1 MSDATKDEK
10 ELEQMYQIKTDKQH
24 VLDNP
29 DTYTGSMELTDY
41 NTFIYD
47 DESNKVL
54 NKQLN
59 IIPGLY
65 KLFDEC
71 IVNCRDHCTRMKQA
85 QTTGSP
91 DVNLV
96 TNIQVDITEDGTITL
111 TNDGNGVDVAK
122 HPSEHIWIPE
132 MIFGHLRTSTN
143 YDKSQKKITGGK
155 NGFGIKLVF
164 IWSVHAKIETVDSTR
179 KLKYVQEFNDNLNT
193 IKPPIITKCS
203 KKPYTIISFKPD
215 YARLGITGLSQDMLA
230 LFKRRVYDIAAI
242 TDQTVKV
249 KYNSELVPVRNLQQY
264 VELFIGKGEEPRVYE
279 KVNERW
285 EYIVCLAKDEFT
297 QTSFVNG
304 IFTGK
309 GGKHV
314 EYIMN
319 QIIRKMTVHIKTKK
333 KIDVKPNA
341 IKDQIWIFLRCDID
355 NPVFESQTKDFMS
368 TSSSAFGS
376 SCEVSDKFIEK
387 IAKIGIMDAAC
398 TITEAKETKISKKSD
413 GSKVKSIRGIP
424 KLIDANLAGTNK
436 SSECTLILC
445 EGDSAKAGI
454 VSGLSASDRNII
466 GVYPLKGKL
475 FNVRGETLKRV
486 MENKE
491 ICELKQIIGLETG
504 KSYTAESAKQC
515 LRYNKIL
522 FMTDQDLDGSHIK
535 GLGINLFD
543 AQWNTLLEIPGFI
556 GFMNTPIIKAHKGSN
571 ELLFYNDGEYD
582 KWKQTDEAKGWKCKY
597 YKGLGTSTGKEFK
610 EYFAN
615 KKVVEFISSGEKSRD
630 AIDMAFNKKRVV
642 CRKDWLATYNRNDY
656 LDTDK
661 VNVSYEE
668 FIEKEMIHFSKYDC
682 ERAIPNIDG
691 LKTSQRKVLY
701 TCFKRKIVSEIKV
714 AQLSGS
720 VSEISRYHHGEQ
732 SLNGTI
738 VNMAQNFVGS
748 NNINLLK
755 PNGQFGTR
763 LQGGDDS
770 ASERYIFTELN
781 QMTRHIFKEEDDEI
795 LEYLQD
801 DGYSV
806 EPMYYVPIIPL
817 ILINGSKGIGT
828 GFSTDILCYNPIE
841 IIDFV
846 TKKIHGI
853 DTSNINI
860 LPFYEGFKGEVKDIG
875 KGRYLFRGIYE
886 VISDKQVRITE
897 LPVGSWTDDFKQHI
911 EDLMDKDKSPPT
923 PTSATTS
930 SSSKYIPSGIK
941 DYVDMSTDTNV
952 DITITFCTN
961 VVPDMIKS
969 MGENEYETCN
979 SLEKLLKLYT
989 TRSTNNMHVFDENE
1003 KLVKFDTIGDLI
1015 EHYIKIRI
1023 KAYKIRKLHQL
1034 EKMSKNVRTL
1044 TNKANFIIE
1053 LLNGTLDLRKKK
1065 TEEVSELLKTK
1076 KYDLMEDSFNYLTR
1090 MPMDSVTDENVE
1102 KIISDK
1108 KKMNEL
1114 YDNLTSMKEEQIWLR
1129 ELSELKERYIEY
1141 IGEFRKAGTSVKI
1154 KEKSKAKVKG
1164 VKA

>member
-1 MSDATKDEK
+1 
-10 ELEQMYQIKTDKQH
+10 
-24 VLDNP
+24 
-29 DTYTGSMELTDY
+29 
-41 NTFIYD
+41 
-47 DESNKVL
+47 
-54 NKQLN
+54 
-59 IIPGLY
+59 
-65 KLFDEC
+65 
-71 IVNCRDHCTRMKQA
+71 
-85 QTTGSP
+85 
-91 DVNLV
+91 
-96 TNIQVDITEDGTITL
+96 
-111 TNDGNGVDVAK
+111 
-122 HPSEHIWIPE
+122 
-132 MIFGHLRTSTN
+132 
-143 YDKSQKKITGGK
+143 
-155 NGFGIKLVF
+155 
-164 IWSVHAKIETVDSTR
+164 
-179 KLKYVQEFNDNLNT
+179 
-193 IKPPIITKCS
+193 
-203 KKPYTIISFKPD
+203 
-215 YARLGITGLSQDMLA
+215 
-230 LFKRRVYDIAAI
+230 
-242 TDQTVKV
+242 
-249 KYNSELVPVRNLQQY
+249 
-264 VELFIGKGEEPRVYE
+264 
-279 KVNERW
+279 
-285 EYIVCLAKDEFT
+285 
-297 QTSFVNG
+297 
-304 IFTGK
+304 
-309 GGKHV
+309 
-314 EYIMN
+314 
-319 QIIRKMTVHIKTKK
+319 
-333 KIDVKPNA
+333 
-341 IKDQIWIFLRCDID
+341 
-355 NPVFESQTKDFMS
+355 
-368 TSSSAFGS
+368 
-376 SCEVSDKFIEK
+376 
-387 IAKIGIMDAAC
+387 
-398 TITEAKETKISKKSD
+398 
-413 GSKVKSIRGIP
+413 
-424 KLIDANLAGTNK
+424 
-436 SSECTLILC
+436 
-445 EGDSAKAGI
+445 
-454 VSGLSASDRNII
+454 
-466 GVYPLKGKL
+466 
-475 FNVRGETLKRV
+475 
-486 MENKE
+486 
-491 ICELKQIIGLETG
+491 
-504 KSYTAESAKQC
+504 
-515 LRYNKIL
+515 
-522 FMTDQDLDGSHIK
+522 
-535 GLGINLFD
+535 
-543 AQWNTLLEIPGFI
+543 
-556 GFMNTPIIKAHKGSN
+556 
-571 ELLFYNDGEYD
+571 
-582 KWKQTDEAKGWKCKY
+582 
-597 YKGLGTSTGKEFK
+597 
-610 EYFAN
+610 
-615 KKVVEFISSGEKSRD
+615 
-630 AIDMAFNKKRVV
+630 MAFNKKRVV

-661 VNVSYEE
+661 LNVSYEE

-701 TCFKRKIVSEIKV
+701 TCFKRKIASEIKV

-846 TKKIHGI
+846 TKKINGI

-886 VISDKQVRITE
+886 VISDKQIRVTE

-930 SSSKYIPSGIK
+930 ASSKYIPSGIK

-952 DITITFCTN
+952 DITITFCAN
-961 VVPDMIKS
+961 VVPDMINA

-1023 KAYKIRKLHQL
+1023 NAYKIRKLHQL

-1044 TNKANFIIE
+1044 TNKANFITE

-1108 KKMNEL
+1108 KKMKEV

-1141 IGEFRKAGTSVKI
+1141 IGEFRKAGTSTKI
-1154 KEKSKAKVKG
+1154 KEKGKVKVKG
-1164 VKA
+1164 VKE